1 MTFADFNTRLG
12 RRAVLGYLALWG
24 LATAYLAVRGG
35 DWVFP
40 IVSLAIFGLAFSTLA
55 FLLTRRIDAP
65 AVVVARPRQE
75 ALAII
80 LYVAL
85 YAFVLVGWGLGALKA
100 AVPAGQARE
109 VAVLA
114 YKLAI
119 HIVLPALLLVT
130 LGGALRPLLRGVVG
144 GWRWWVV
151 LIVMSLAMFGLLA
164 LVSPA
169 LAQVGAFGFS
179 PPVAMGWVVL
189 SWLWISVEAGLCEEF
204 LFRAVLQSR
213 LSAWLRSPPAAIAIA
228 ALVFSLAHWPGLYL
242 RGGPGVDGWSTDP
255 FQVVAFT
262 IATLSPIAVMMGILW
277 ERTRSLLL
285 VALIHGAVDALPN
298 AAAFIRTWS

>member
-1 MTFADFNTRLG
+1 MTLADVNARSG
-12 RRAVLGYLALWG
+12 RRAVLGYLALWA
-24 LATAYLAVRGG
+24 LATAYLAARGA

-40 IVSLAIFGLAFSTLA
+40 IVSLVIFGLGFSALA

-65 AVVVARPRQE
+65 AIVVARPRQE
-75 ALAII
+75 AWAVI

-85 YAFVLVGWGLGALKA
+85 YAFLFVGWGLGALKA
-100 AVPAGQARE
+100 AVPAGPGRE

-119 HIVLPALLLVT
+119 HLVLPALLLVT
-130 LGGALRPLLRGVVG
+130 LGGALRPLLRGVAG
-144 GWRWWVV
+144 GWRWWLV
-151 LIVMSLAMFGLLA
+151 LAVMSLAMFGLIA
-164 LVSPA
+164 VFSPA
-169 LAQVGAFGFS
+169 LAQIGAFRLA
-179 PPVAMGWVVL
+179 PPVAIGWVVL
-189 SWLWISVEAGLCEEF
+189 SWAWMSVEAGLCEEF

-213 LSAWLRSPPAAIAIA
+213 LSALLRSPPAAIAIA

-242 RGGPGVDGWSTDP
+242 RGGPGVDGWSTKP
-255 FQVVAFT
+255 LQVAAFT

-298 AAAFIRTWS
+298 AAALIRTWS